1 MKFLVVIPARFQSS
15 RFPGKPLAMIKGKPM
30 IQRVYNQ
37 CVKGFDGDIIIA
49 TDNIKIQDYC
59 NKNNIPCELT
69 SESCMTGTDR
79 VAEISRRHEA
89 DYFINVQGDE
99 PVFNPN
105 DLKKFINE
113 IKSQKDNYSVF
124 SGYTLIESDYEFFSS
139 QIPKMVFNK
148 NEELIYTSR
157 APIPSNKDNVNI
169 KSYKQV
175 CVYGFTIKAL
185 EKYSK
190 VIEKTPLEE
199 IEDLELL
206 RFIEMGEKIKMIKL
220 SNTAISVD
228 NPEDIVKVEKKL
240 KNETNKI

>member
-1 MKFLVVIPARFQSS
+1 MLKFL
-15 RFPGKPLAMIKGKPM
+15 G
-30 IQRVYNQ
+30 
-37 CVKGFDGDIIIA
+37 
-49 TDNIKIQDYC
+49 
-59 NKNNIPCELT
+59 
-69 SESCMTGTDR
+69 
-79 VAEISRRHEA
+79 RHEA

-206 RFIEMGEKIKMIKL
+206 RFRNGRKNKNDQIIQL
-220 SNTAISVD
+220 LSVD
-228 NPEDIVKVEKKL
+228 NPEDIVKVEK
-240 KNETNKI
+240 N